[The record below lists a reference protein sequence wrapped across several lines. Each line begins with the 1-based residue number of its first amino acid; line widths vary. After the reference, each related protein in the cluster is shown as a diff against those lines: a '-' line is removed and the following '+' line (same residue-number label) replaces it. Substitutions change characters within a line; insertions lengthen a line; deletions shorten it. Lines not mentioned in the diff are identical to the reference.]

1 MSSPFRHRRERHERS
16 WIPPPR
22 LDPEFLDNLP
32 AQYHPERP
40 PTICYFNPD
49 WHAPPERRYFG
60 SPLQNNYQIIYMR
73 IYDSTGS
80 LFYPAARLGSQDL
93 GYMEYYIMI
102 QEPVFDHVTVYFN
115 FRRFLTGNPIYPTST
130 SPLLQT
136 HSPSSGFP
144 LAPRES
150 HYRLFSILKKRAK
163 THSPSTTTS
172 SLANLRGSRFQS
184 NGEDERLDGFVSRIM
199 FVPHI
204 EVVLNAGR
212 FVQQRRRGRPRNR
225 EWNGVYSLDQ
235 A

>member
-1 MSSPFRHRRERHERS
+1 MPLPNVDTLEVPYKTTIKSFTREFM
-16 WIPPPR
+16 IPQAPSFTQQHVSALKT
-22 LDPEFLDNLP
+22 LDTWNTVRTLTYAD
-32 AQYHPERP
+32 
-40 PTICYFNPD
+40 
-49 WHAPPERRYFG
+49 
-60 SPLQNNYQIIYMR
+60 
-73 IYDSTGS
+73 
-80 LFYPAARLGSQDL
+80 
-93 GYMEYYIMI
+93 IMI
-102 QEPVFDHVTVYFN
+102 QEPVFDRVTVYFN

-184 NGEDERLDGFVSRIM
+184 NGEDERLDGFVSHIM

-212 FVQQRRRGRPRNR
+212 FAQQRRRGRPRNR